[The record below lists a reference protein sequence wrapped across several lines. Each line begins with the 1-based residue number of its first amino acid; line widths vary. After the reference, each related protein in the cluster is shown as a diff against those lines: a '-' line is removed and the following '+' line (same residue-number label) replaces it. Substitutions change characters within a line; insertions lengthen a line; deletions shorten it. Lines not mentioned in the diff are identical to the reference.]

1 MGGGSPQ
8 QPTQSTTTN
17 LSPQAE
23 QLFNLALPNIQSYA
37 AGPPPARYP
46 DSTVAP
52 FNANQTTAQDVA
64 YNNAATQGDL
74 ADFGVNTL
82 ASVVSNQER
91 GLPTGITAMPGAFDA
106 RGYAKPGEWVAPGRT
121 AQSSN
126 IFSDP
131 GIWNPAANPG
141 LQQAITAATR
151 PTWEALT
158 EQALPAI
165 RSQAISTGPYGGSRQ
180 GVAEGVAVGKATTAA
195 GDIARRM
202 ANDQYAANL
211 AAVNSRYGMNLGAST
226 TERGQDVTGSTT
238 ARGQDVTARGQD
250 ITGDLTARGQDITGR
265 GQELDYLGRQY
276 GQNQAATYQALG
288 LIPQMQQSIMAPAQ
302 TISAVGDAQQQ
313 MAQAQ
318 LNDQV
323 AAWNYN
329 QTAPYN
335 QARDIMGLLSAMPG
349 ATTTSTANVPQAN
362 PMMQSLGGAASGA
375 ALGSAIMPGVGTL
388 AGAGAGA
395 LLPFLF
401 K

>member
-1 MGGGSPQ
+1 
-8 QPTQSTTTN
+8 
-17 LSPQAE
+17 
-23 QLFNLALPNIQSYA
+23 
-37 AGPPPARYP
+37 
-46 DSTVAP
+46 
-52 FNANQTTAQDVA
+52 
-64 YNNAATQGDL
+64 
-74 ADFGVNTL
+74 
-82 ASVVSNQER
+82 
-91 GLPTGITAMPGAFDA
+91 MPGAFDA
-106 RGYAKPGEWVAPGRT
+106 RSYAKPGEWVAPSRT

-141 LQQAITAATR
+141 LQQAIVAAQR
-151 PTWEALT
+151 PTWEGLT

-180 GVAEGVAVGKATTAA
+180 GIAEGLATSRATRNA
-195 GDIARRM
+195 GDIAAKM
-202 ANDQYAANL
+202 ANDMYAANL

-226 TERGQDVTGSTT
+226 AERGQDVTGSTT

-250 ITGDLTARGQDITGR
+250 ITGDIAARGQDITGR
-265 GQELDYLGRQY
+265 GQELDYLSKQY
-276 GQNQAATYQALG
+276 GQNQAATYQALNM
-288 LIPQMQQSIMAPAQ
+288 IPTMQQAWATPAQ
-302 TISAVGDAQQQ
+302 TYGAAGDAQQQ

-318 LNDQV
+318 LNDEV

-362 PMMQSLGGAASGA
+362 PWMQSLGGAATGA
-375 ALGSAIMPGVGTL
+375 AGGGAFPIVG
-388 AGAGAGA
+388 APVGAAAGA